1 MRTRAFAFVVAA
13 GSSCCVLAS
22 TTHARAQEVVVTG
35 QPQPAPAPPP
45 PGYVP
50 AYPPGY
56 VPVAPGYAP
65 GYATPI
71 YQQTQPSYVPQ
82 SVAMSGP
89 PVIRDWSEGEPVP
102 PGYHP
107 ISRMRTGLV
116 AGGAVL
122 FGVTYLFSA
131 LAAAIASD
139 ANPGQANPYSALWV
153 PAAGPF
159 IQMFQPGNGATG
171 SLFLALD
178 GLCQVGGISMFAI
191 GLAAPKTMLV
201 RNDLASSSAPHLA
214 LAPILGPGRSGMG
227 LVGTF

>member
-1 MRTRAFAFVVAA
+1 
-13 GSSCCVLAS
+13 
-22 TTHARAQEVVVTG
+22 
-35 QPQPAPAPPP
+35 
-45 PGYVP
+45 
-50 AYPPGY
+50 
-56 VPVAPGYAP
+56 
-65 GYATPI
+65 
-71 YQQTQPSYVPQ
+71 
-82 SVAMSGP
+82 
-89 PVIRDWSEGEPVP
+89 
-102 PGYHP
+102 
-107 ISRMRTGLV
+107 MRTGLV

-139 ANPGQANPYSALWV
+139 ANPGQANPYSTLWV